1 MRSWA
6 PWIVALA
13 CGITALAPAAA
24 AETHRRHHAGSAA
37 HGRHDRAKAD
47 KHHTS
52 HHGKR
57 RATHHAPQISR
68 IPNMPA
74 GWTWPPSRAMRKIGT
89 SCLAKLD
96 AMGIKWKRAHAL
108 RKVSTPITIPS
119 MELGGLQLASIW
131 RKGPFV
137 MDCQLALA
145 IATYGPQLHDLGVR
159 KLRFSR
165 IYGYTPVR
173 VDGKVKPIL
182 SRHALGLAMDVY
194 EFVDDQDKKHVVER
208 DYLAGDPLLHQIE
221 QTINDSGGFRLCLT
235 PRNDP
240 LSHHDHFHIEANV
253 VYPAGT
259 RPHTHAHAHG
269 GHRPHTAKR

>member
-1 MRSWA
+1 MRSPVA
-6 PWIVALA
+6 WIVALA
-13 CGITALAPAAA
+13 GAVAVLAPGAA
-24 AETHRRHHAGSAA
+24 AETHHRRHHATHHHPTHHHATHHHAS
-37 HGRHDRAKAD
+37 H
-47 KHHTS
+47 HHTS
-52 HHGKR
+52 HHAAAG
-57 RATHHAPQISR
+57 ISR
-68 IPNMPA
+68 IPNMPP
-74 GWTWPPSRAMRKIGT
+74 GWTWPPSRTMKKIGS

-96 AMGIKWKRAHAL
+96 AMGVKWKRARAV

-119 MELGGLQLASIW
+119 MELGGLELRSIW

-145 IATYGPQLHDLGVR
+145 LATYGPQLHDLGVR

-173 VDGKVKPIL
+173 VDGKTKPFL

-194 EFVDDQDKKHVVER
+194 EFVDDQDRKHVVER

-240 LSHHDHFHIEANV
+240 LSHHDHFHLEASV
-253 VYPAGT
+253 VYPPGT
-259 RPHTHAHAHG
+259 RPHQHARHR
-269 GHRPHTAKR
+269 GHRRVHTAKR